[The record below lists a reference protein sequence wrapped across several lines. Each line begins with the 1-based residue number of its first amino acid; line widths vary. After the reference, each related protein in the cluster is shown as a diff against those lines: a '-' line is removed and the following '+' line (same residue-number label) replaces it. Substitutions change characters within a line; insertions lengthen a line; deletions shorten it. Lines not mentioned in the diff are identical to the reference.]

1 MTKVKICGITNYDDA
16 SMAADLGADALG
28 FIFASSPRKIDTDRA
43 MEIIKKL
50 PPFVK
55 SVGVF
60 VNENIKKVIDI
71 SEYCGLDIIQL
82 HGDESPEICRRL
94 MPRAIKALR
103 IKNDSSIPENYSEY
117 RGNIK
122 AFLLDTYSDKLAG
135 GTGKTFN
142 WDMAVKMKTLGVPII
157 LAGGLNP
164 SNIEEAIQKVN
175 PYGIDV
181 GSGVEEKP
189 GKKDHSLMKELFDR
203 LEKKGIRK

>member
-1 MTKVKICGITNYDDA
+1 MKRGKMVKIKICGITNYEDA
-16 SMAADLGADALG
+16 AMAVDLGADALG
-28 FIFASSPRKIDTDRA
+28 FIFASSPRKIDTDKA

-71 SEYCGLDIIQL
+71 AEYCGLDIIQL

-103 IKNDSSIPENYSEY
+103 IKNESVTEDYSEY
-117 RGNIK
+117 RRNIK
-122 AFLLDTYSDKLAG
+122 AFLLDTYSEKLAG

-142 WDMAVKMKTLGVPII
+142 WDIAVKMKTLGVPII

-164 SNIEEAIQKVN
+164 SNIEDAIQKVN

-189 GKKDHSLMKELFDR
+189 GKKDQSLMKELFER
-203 LEKKGIRK
+203 LGK